1 MKKHKKL
8 DLCKEIQMFI
18 EVAQI
23 ACKRINELVM
33 SKESCKFINSM
44 IINQNVMSKQ
54 ELLDIYIN
62 KMKKDPVLS
71 DMLKDNKLNYVFN
84 FVNGFNK
91 LSLYSE
97 IVLKKIIAKYQ
108 KIGDPVS
115 FYQILY
121 DANFYNDDELKAFI
135 KGLSLSDVTQT
146 DIEDLKQTTNSIKK
160 FISNNPV
167 ITFIFATIC
176 SHYLENGLD
185 KVDDYIVEASSYVYD
200 FVENKSNTPKEQ
212 QQQNL
217 KSSTLKKKSTDYHS
231 NKISLSQTKE
241 EESKAK
247 QS

>member
-62 KMKKDPVLS
+62 KMKNDPVLS
-71 DMLKDNKLNYVFN
+71 DMLKDNKLHYVFN

-200 FVENKSNTPKEQ
+200 FVENKSNTQKEQ

-231 NKISLSQTKE
+231 NKTSLSQTKE